1 MDQEQDWCA
10 LWQDRLTCPGWRAIW
25 HVVVHCYRIAGH
37 VKQTAKEVQG
47 VGPGPSGMPG
57 FFIGRS
63 TATMTKDWKT
73 RTKLVHEG
81 SRRSQY
87 GEMAEAIFLTQ
98 GFVYPDAEAAEARF
112 VKAGDDEFIYARY
125 GNPTTRM
132 FEERIAALEGT
143 EDAFATASGMAAVTG
158 ALMAMLRAGDHIVSS
173 RALFGS
179 CLYVL
184 EEVLTRFG
192 VRVTFVDGADLDQW
206 RAAVVPG
213 TKAVFFEAMSNP
225 ALEMIDITGVSK
237 IAHAAGALVVC
248 DNVFATPV
256 FSRAVEQGADVIV
269 YSTTKHI
276 DGQGRAL
283 GGVVCAS
290 REFIRKTLEP
300 YMKHTGGSMSPF
312 TAWIMLNGMATL
324 DLRCRAMADSA
335 AVIAAALEGHP
346 ALARVIFPGL
356 PSHPQHA
363 LAMAQMGSGGTL
375 VAFDLKGGKNA
386 AFRFMNALEIIKISN
401 NLGDAKSIVTHPA
414 TTTHQRL
421 RQDQKDVLGIT
432 PGLIRLSVGL
442 EDVGDLLGD
451 LTAALAKA

>member
-1 MDQEQDWCA
+1 
-10 LWQDRLTCPGWRAIW
+10 
-25 HVVVHCYRIAGH
+25 
-37 VKQTAKEVQG
+37 
-47 VGPGPSGMPG
+47 
-57 FFIGRS
+57 
-63 TATMTKDWKT
+63 MTKDWKT
-73 RTKLVHEG
+73 RTQLVHEG

-98 GFVYPDAEAAEARF
+98 GFVYPTAEAAEARF
-112 VKAGDDEFIYARY
+112 VKAGEDEFIYARY

-143 EDAFATASGMAAVTG
+143 EDAFATASGMAAVSG
-158 ALMAMLRAGDHIVSS
+158 ALMSLVRAGDHVVSS

-184 EEVLTRFG
+184 EEVLQKFG

-206 RAAVVPG
+206 RKAVTPG
-213 TKAVFFEAMSNP
+213 TKAVFFESMSNP
-225 ALEMIDITGVSK
+225 MLELVDIRGVSE
-237 IAHAAGALVVC
+237 IAHAQGALVIC

-256 FSRAVEQGADVIV
+256 FSRAVEQGADVVV

-283 GGVVCAS
+283 GGVVCGTT
-290 REFIRKTLEP
+290 EFIRKTLEP
-300 YMKHTGGSMSPF
+300 FMKHTGGSMSPF

-324 DLRCRAMADSA
+324 DLRCRAMADT
-335 AVIAAALEGHP
+335 ALMLAK
-346 ALARVIFPGL
+346 ALADHPNLSRVIYPGL
-356 PSHPQHA
+356 ASHPQHD

-375 VAFDLKGGKNA
+375 VAFDVKGGKEA
-386 AFRFMNALEIIKISN
+386 AFRFMNALGIIKISN
-401 NLGDAKSIVTHPA
+401 NLGDAKSIATHPA

-421 RQDQKDVLGIT
+421 AQEVKDKLGIT

-442 EDVGDLLGD
+442 EDASDLQED
-451 LTAALAKA
+451 LFRALSQG